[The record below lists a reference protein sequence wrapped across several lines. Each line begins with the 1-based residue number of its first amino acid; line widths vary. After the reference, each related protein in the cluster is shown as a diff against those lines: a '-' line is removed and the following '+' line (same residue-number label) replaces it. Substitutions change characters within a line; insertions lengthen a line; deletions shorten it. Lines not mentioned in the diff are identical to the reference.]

1 MKLSHKK
8 DCQNY
13 NINTP
18 INLIEISDNKEK
30 QYKFLYN
37 FPHHNFEIK
46 YVINYIRK
54 TTANTESIAVA
65 NTIIYRNL

>member
-1 MKLSHKK
+1 MSHKK

-18 INLIEISDNKEK
+18 INMIEISDNKEK

-37 FPHHNFEIK
+37 FSHHNFEIK

-54 TTANTESIAVA
+54 TTANTESIATA
-65 NTIIYRNL
+65 NKIIYRNL